1 MANDPPPPP
10 PSPAFL
16 TRNEQKAGSIE
27 PDDIGFLI
35 SERVRSSDN
44 EMLFIQCM
52 PDAARRRIAFN
63 VVERNCR
70 EAFARGKAGVA
81 LFLKVRDL
89 VELAQVEEAIREFDK
104 RFEPMLDQ
112 GVLAAY
118 RDQPPP
124 EGGGGP
130 STRQAR
136 QRPP

>member
-10 PSPAFL
+10 PPQFFSP
-16 TRNEQKAGSIE
+16 RNEQK
-27 PDDIGFLI
+27 GFLI
-35 SERVRSSDN
+35 DDEA
-44 EMLFIQCM
+44 LFIQCM

>member
-10 PSPAFL
+10 PQPSEQFFSA
-16 TRNEQKAGSIE
+16 RNEQKSVLTG

-35 SERVRSSDN
+35 FERVRASDD
-44 EMLFIQCM
+44 EALFIQCM
-52 PDAARRRIAFN
+52 PDTARRRIAFN

-89 VELAQVEEAIREFDK
+89 VELAQVEEAINEFDK

-112 GVLAAY
+112 RVLAAY
-118 RDQPPP
+118 SGP
-124 EGGGGP
+124 E
-130 STRQAR
+130 
-136 QRPP
+136 